1 LKSIFNLK
9 PKAAHIILICFLFG
23 SLDSIGQKDSSKKL
37 TVSGY
42 AELYYS
48 YDFSKP
54 INFEKPDYNYN
65 YKKHNQLNINLAYVK
80 ASYQTNRFRSN
91 LAIMA
96 GNYAT
101 YNLSNEPN
109 WARPIFEANVGYK
122 IFRQHNL
129 WVDAGIMPS
138 HLGFES
144 AVGGDCWT
152 LTRSILAENSP
163 YFETG
168 VRVSYSNKKENV
180 LVAFYVLNGWQKIA
194 LSKFDTKPSFGIQVS
209 YKPNNTITVN
219 YSNFI
224 GSAKPDSL
232 QAFRIFHNLYA
243 IYDVSPK
250 ISFIVGLDVGTEK
263 RIGNKL
269 AVWYTHVFI
278 SRINLHRKHR
288 VAGRLEFYN
297 DPKQAVIQTGTANG
311 YQTWGA
317 SANYDYQITPKLLFR
332 AEVKTYQSKD
342 AIFKYEQPSRIS
354 NTATVAMVV
363 RL

>member
-1 LKSIFNLK
+1 MK

>member
-1 LKSIFNLK
+1 MKSIFNLT
-9 PKAAHIILICFLFG
+9 PRAAHIILICFLFV
-23 SLDSIGQKDSSKKL
+23 SVDSIGQKDSSKKF
-37 TVSGY
+37 TFSGY
-42 AELYYS
+42 GELYYS

-54 INFEKPDYNYN
+54 ITFEKPDYNYN
-65 YKKHNQLNINLAYVK
+65 YKKHNQLNVNLAYVK

-96 GNYAT
+96 GNYVS

-109 WARPIFEANVGYK
+109 WARPIFEANIGYK
-122 IFRQHNL
+122 IFKQHNL

-152 LTRSILAENSP
+152 LSRSILAENSP

-168 VRVSYSNKKENV
+168 FKINYTNRKEKV
-180 LVAFYVLNGWQKIA
+180 LLAFYVLNGWQKIA

-209 YKPNNTITVN
+209 YKPNNTVTVN

-224 GSAKPDSL
+224 GFAKPDSL
-232 QAFRIFHNLYA
+232 HAFRLFHNLYA
-243 IYDVSPK
+243 IYDASPR

-263 RIGNKL
+263 TIGTKL
-269 AVWYTHVFI
+269 AVWYTPVFI
-278 SRINLHRKHR
+278 SKISLHQKHR
-288 VAGRLEFYN
+288 LAGRLEFYS
-297 DPKQAVIQTGTANG
+297 DSKHIIIQTGTANG

-317 SANYDYQITPKLLFR
+317 SINYDYQFTQKVLLR
-332 AEVKTYQSKD
+332 AEVKTFQSKD

-354 NTATVAMVV
+354 NSTTVAMVV

>member
-1 LKSIFNLK
+1 MAH
-9 PKAAHIILICFLFG
+9 KAAHIILICFLFG
-23 SLDSIGQKDSSKKL
+23 SLDCIAQKDSSKKF
-37 TVSGY
+37 TFSGY
-42 AELYYS
+42 GELYYS

-65 YKKHNQLNINLAYVK
+65 YKKHNQLNVNLAYAK

-109 WARPIFEANVGYK
+109 WARPIFEANIGYK
-122 IFRQHNL
+122 IVKQHNL

-168 VRVSYSNKKENV
+168 VRVNYTNKKENV
-180 LVAFYVLNGWQKIA
+180 VLAFYVLNGWQKIA
-194 LSKFDTKPSFGIQVS
+194 LSKFNAKPSFGIQVN
-209 YKPNNTITVN
+209 YKPNSAITLN

-243 IYDVSPK
+243 IYDASPNL
-250 ISFIVGLDVGTEK
+250 SFIIGLDVGTEK
-263 RIGNKL
+263 IVGTKP
-269 AVWYTHVFI
+269 AVWYTPVFI
-278 SRINLHRKHR
+278 SKISLHQKHR
-288 VAGRLEFYN
+288 LAGRLEFYS
-297 DPKQAVIQTGTANG
+297 DPKQVIIQTGTANG

-317 SANYDYQITPKLLFR
+317 SVNYDYQITPKVLLR

-342 AIFKYEQPSRIS
+342 AIFQYELPSRIS
-354 NTATVAMVV
+354 NTATVAMAVK
-363 RL
+363 L

>member
-1 LKSIFNLK
+1 
-9 PKAAHIILICFLFG
+9 
-23 SLDSIGQKDSSKKL
+23 
-37 TVSGY
+37 
-42 AELYYS
+42 
-48 YDFSKP
+48 
-54 INFEKPDYNYN
+54 
-65 YKKHNQLNINLAYVK
+65 
-80 ASYQTNRFRSN
+80 
-91 LAIMA
+91 MA

-269 AVWYTHVFI
+269 AVWYTPVFI

>member
-1 LKSIFNLK
+1 MK

-250 ISFIVGLDVGTEK
+250 ISFIVGLDVSTEK

-269 AVWYTHVFI
+269 AVWYTPVFI

>member
-1 LKSIFNLK
+1 LKSIFNLT
-9 PKAAHIILICFLFG
+9 PRAAHIILICFLFV
-23 SLDSIGQKDSSKKL
+23 SVDSIGQKDSSKKF
-37 TVSGY
+37 TFSGY
-42 AELYYS
+42 GELYYS

-54 INFEKPDYNYN
+54 ITFEKPDYNYN
-65 YKKHNQLNINLAYVK
+65 YKKHNQLNVNLAYVK

-96 GNYAT
+96 GNYVS

-109 WARPIFEANVGYK
+109 WARPIFEANIGYK
-122 IFRQHNL
+122 IFKQHNL

-152 LTRSILAENSP
+152 LSRSILAENSP

-168 VRVSYSNKKENV
+168 FKINYTNRKEKV
-180 LVAFYVLNGWQKIA
+180 LLAFYVLNGWQKIA

-209 YKPNNTITVN
+209 YKPNNTVTVN

-224 GSAKPDSL
+224 GFAKPDSL
-232 QAFRIFHNLYA
+232 HAFRLFHNLYA
-243 IYDVSPK
+243 IYDASPR

-263 RIGNKL
+263 TIGTKL
-269 AVWYTHVFI
+269 AVWYTPVFI
-278 SRINLHRKHR
+278 SKISLHQKHR
-288 VAGRLEFYN
+288 LAGRLEFYS
-297 DPKQAVIQTGTANG
+297 DSKHIIIQTGTANG

-317 SANYDYQITPKLLFR
+317 SINYDYQFTQKVLLR
-332 AEVKTYQSKD
+332 AEVKTFQSKD

-354 NTATVAMVV
+354 NSTTVAMVV

>member
-1 LKSIFNLK
+1 MAH
-9 PKAAHIILICFLFG
+9 KAAHIILICFLFG
-23 SLDSIGQKDSSKKL
+23 SLDCIAQKDSSKKF
-37 TVSGY
+37 TFSGY
-42 AELYYS
+42 GELYYS

-65 YKKHNQLNINLAYVK
+65 YKKHYQLNVNLAFAK
-80 ASYQTNRFRSN
+80 ASYQTTRFRSN

-109 WARPIFEANVGYK
+109 WARPIFEANIGYK
-122 IFRQHNL
+122 IVKQHNL

-168 VRVSYSNKKENV
+168 VRVNYTNKKENV
-180 LVAFYVLNGWQKIA
+180 VLAFYVLNGWQKIA
-194 LSKFDTKPSFGIQVS
+194 LSKFNAKPSFGIQVN
-209 YKPNNTITVN
+209 YKPNSAITLN

-243 IYDVSPK
+243 IYDASPNL
-250 ISFIVGLDVGTEK
+250 SFIIGLDVGTEK
-263 RIGNKL
+263 IVGTKP
-269 AVWYTHVFI
+269 AVWYTPVFI
-278 SRINLHRKHR
+278 SKISLHQKHR
-288 VAGRLEFYN
+288 LAGRLEFYS
-297 DPKQAVIQTGTANG
+297 DPKQVIIQTGTANG

-317 SANYDYQITPKLLFR
+317 SVNYDYQITPKVLLR

-342 AIFKYEQPSRIS
+342 AIFQYELPSRIS
-354 NTATVAMVV
+354 NTATVAMAV

>member
-1 LKSIFNLK
+1 LT
-9 PKAAHIILICFLFG
+9 PRAAHIILICFLFV
-23 SLDSIGQKDSSKKL
+23 SVDSIGQKDSSKKF
-37 TVSGY
+37 TFSGY
-42 AELYYS
+42 GELYYS

-65 YKKHNQLNINLAYVK
+65 YKKHNQLNVNLAYVK

-96 GNYAT
+96 GNYVT

-109 WARPIFEANVGYK
+109 WARPIFEANIGYK
-122 IFRQHNL
+122 IFKQHNL

-168 VRVSYSNKKENV
+168 VRVNYTNRKENV

-194 LSKFDTKPSFGIQVS
+194 LSKFDTKPSFGIQVN
-209 YKPNNTITVN
+209 YKPNSAITLN

-232 QAFRIFHNLYA
+232 QAFRLFHNLYA
-243 IYDVSPK
+243 IYDASPK
-250 ISFIVGLDVGTEK
+250 MSFIVGLDVGTEK
-263 RIGNKL
+263 IVGTNL
-269 AVWYTHVFI
+269 AVWFTPVFI
-278 SRINLHRKHR
+278 SRISLHQKHR
-288 VAGRLEFYN
+288 LAGRLEFYS
-297 DPKQAVIQTGTANG
+297 DPKQVIIQTGTANG

-317 SANYDYQITPKLLFR
+317 SVNYDYQVTPKVLLR
-332 AEVKTYQSKD
+332 AELKTYQSKD
-342 AIFKYEQPSRIS
+342 AIFKYELPSRIS
-354 NTATVAMVV
+354 NTASVAMAV

>member
-1 LKSIFNLK
+1 LT
-9 PKAAHIILICFLFG
+9 PRAAHIILICFLFV
-23 SLDSIGQKDSSKKL
+23 SVDSIGQKDSSKKF
-37 TVSGY
+37 TFSGY
-42 AELYYS
+42 GELYYS

-65 YKKHNQLNINLAYVK
+65 YKKHNQLNVNLAYVK

-96 GNYAT
+96 GNYVT

-109 WARPIFEANVGYK
+109 WARPIFEANIGYK
-122 IFRQHNL
+122 IFKQHNL

-168 VRVSYSNKKENV
+168 VRVNYTNRKENV

-194 LSKFDTKPSFGIQVS
+194 LSKFDTKPSFGIQVN
-209 YKPNNTITVN
+209 YKPNNTVTLN

-232 QAFRIFHNLYA
+232 QAFRLFHNLYA
-243 IYDVSPK
+243 IYDASPK
-250 ISFIVGLDVGTEK
+250 MSFIVGLDVGTEK
-263 RIGNKL
+263 IVGTNL
-269 AVWYTHVFI
+269 AVWFTPVFI
-278 SRINLHRKHR
+278 SRISLHQKHR
-288 VAGRLEFYN
+288 LAGRLEFYS
-297 DPKQAVIQTGTANG
+297 DPKQVIIQTGTANG

-317 SANYDYQITPKLLFR
+317 SVNYDYQVTPKVLLR
-332 AEVKTYQSKD
+332 AELKTYQSKD
-342 AIFKYEQPSRIS
+342 AIFKYELPSRIS
-354 NTATVAMVV
+354 NTASVAMAV

>member
-1 LKSIFNLK
+1 MK

-194 LSKFDTKPSFGIQVS
+194 LSKFDSKPSFGIQVS

-243 IYDVSPK
+243 IYDGSPK

-269 AVWYTHVFI
+269 AVWYTPVFI

>member
-1 LKSIFNLK
+1 MT
-9 PKAAHIILICFLFG
+9 PKAAHIILIYFLFG
-23 SLDSIGQKDSSKKL
+23 TLDSIAQKDSSKKFAF
-37 TVSGY
+37 SGY
-42 AELYYS
+42 GELYYS

-65 YKKHNQLNINLAYVK
+65 YKKHNQLNVNLAYAK
-80 ASYQTNRFRSN
+80 AGYQTNRFRSN

-109 WARPIFEANVGYK
+109 WATPIFEANVGYK
-122 IFRQHNL
+122 IVKQLNL

-144 AVGGDCWT
+144 AVGVDCWT

-168 VRVSYSNKKENV
+168 VRVNYTNKKENI

-194 LSKFDTKPSFGIQVS
+194 LSKFNAKPSFGIQVN
-209 YKPNNTITVN
+209 YKPNSTITFN
-219 YSNFI
+219 YSNFV

-243 IYDVSPK
+243 IYDASPK
-250 ISFIVGLDVGTEK
+250 MSFIVGFDIGTEK
-263 RIGNKL
+263 SIGTKL
-269 AVWYTHVFI
+269 AVWYTPVFI
-278 SRINLHRKHR
+278 SKVSLHKKHWL
-288 VAGRLEFYN
+288 AGRLEFYS
-297 DPKQAVIQTGTANG
+297 DPKQVIIQTGTANG

-317 SANYDYQITPKLLFR
+317 SVNYDYQITPKVLLR

-342 AIFKYEQPSRIS
+342 AIFKYELPSRIS
-354 NTATVAMVV
+354 NTASVAMAV